1 MGSSASDPSGSAL
14 SGGNIAVFITDG
26 GVSIVDAKLPGFGPT
41 IVERV
46 KSVDY
51 PRRKR
56 VTIIDCETLTEGP
69 AMSTDR
75 YTKTIL
81 TVIAACLIYLC
92 LGRPAVLPAV
102 QAQTEPTRVILAG
115 WSQAPNTPIVSL
127 GSMPLPVGG
136 LDTGGIVPILVREQ
150 R

>member
-1 MGSSASDPSGSAL
+1 
-14 SGGNIAVFITDG
+14 
-26 GVSIVDAKLPGFGPT
+26 
-41 IVERV
+41 
-46 KSVDY
+46 
-51 PRRKR
+51 
-56 VTIIDCETLTEGP
+56 
-69 AMSTDR
+69 MSTDL

-81 TVIAACLIYLC
+81 TVIAACLIYLS

-136 LDTGGIVPILVREQ
+136 LNTGGVVPILVREQ